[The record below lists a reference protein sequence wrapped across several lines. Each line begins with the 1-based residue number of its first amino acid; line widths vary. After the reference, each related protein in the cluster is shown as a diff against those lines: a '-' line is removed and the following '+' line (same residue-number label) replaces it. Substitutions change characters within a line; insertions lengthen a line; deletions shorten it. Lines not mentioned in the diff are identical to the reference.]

1 MAAETIAVVE
11 ELATLLH
18 DQPDNPMRSTQ
29 LAGWQAEVDRL
40 ERMASQPAEF
50 AGSARGFAQ
59 RRLRQIRQMVDQ
71 NAPKKI
77 TEPQRQARVHE
88 LTKRVLTDVI
98 VPRLITKAESD
109 RNPPGAVGYQLRH
122 GEFSKPFKRA
132 AMTWKRGMLA
142 LDPTADGG
150 DPDFTNY
157 ARYQPQGLNP
167 NGISQYMPGA
177 QRPGH
182 FAMSPL
188 ARANWP
194 FESEPDSPLK
204 QAQERE
210 GAVAVA
216 QAPAPKPKSHRGG
229 VPIDLACEVAGC
241 GKTFRGPAGFTRGN
255 LRKHLATVHG
265 QGGTDAP
272 A

>member
-1 MAAETIAVVE
+1 METIAVVE
-11 ELATLLH
+11 ELAGLLH
-18 DQPDNPMRSTQ
+18 DQPDNPLRPVQ
-29 LAGWQAEVDRL
+29 AQGLQAEMDRL

-59 RRLRQIRQMVDQ
+59 RRARQVRQMFNRD
-71 NAPKKI
+71 APKKI
-77 TEPQRQARVHE
+77 TDERRNRVNA
-88 LTKRVLTDVI
+88 LTKQVLTEVI

-109 RNPPGAVGYQLRH
+109 RNPPGAVGYQLKH
-122 GEFSKPFKRA
+122 GEFSAPFKRA
-132 AMTWKRGMLA
+132 AAVWKRGMLA

-157 ARYQPQGLNP
+157 ARYQPQGVRAD
-167 NGISQYMPGA
+167 GVTSYMPGA

-194 FESEPDSPLK
+194 FDEPENTALAQVQRRESEETQGSGH
-204 QAQERE
+204 AARARAE
-210 GAVAVA
+210 
-216 QAPAPKPKSHRGG
+216 KPKREMTEKQRAA
-229 VPIDLACEVAGC
+229 IERMRAARAANIAA
-241 GKTFRGPAGFTRGN
+241 K
-255 LRKHLATVHG
+255 K

-272 A
+272 DA